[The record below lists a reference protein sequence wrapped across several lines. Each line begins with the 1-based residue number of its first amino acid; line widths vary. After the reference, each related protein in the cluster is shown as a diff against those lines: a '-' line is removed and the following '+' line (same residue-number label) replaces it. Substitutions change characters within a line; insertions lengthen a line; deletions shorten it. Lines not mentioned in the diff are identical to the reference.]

1 MLGSAGIYV
10 VDKSALLSGKELD
23 YKLLNGD
30 CGLENALTPNAWDYI
45 DVNNNLYMSTDDG
58 VMIVNLNDYS
68 ARIRSYRIQMKSVKV
83 DGESLRVKRG
93 KSFILTAKHR

>member
-1 MLGSAGIYV
+1 MGI
-10 VDKSALLSGKELD
+10 A
-23 YKLLNGD
+23 
-30 CGLENALTPNAWDYI
+30 GLENALTPNAWDYI

-93 KSFILTAKHR
+93 EELYIDSKAQMIEMFPEIINYSVNIPYVSIYLEG

>member
-10 VDKSALLSGKELD
+10 VDKNALLSGKELD

-30 CGLENALTPNAWDYI
+30 CGLEKALTPNAWDYI

-58 VMIVNLNDYS
+58 VVIVNLNDYS
-68 ARIRSYRIQMKSVKV
+68 ARSEERRVGKECRSRWSPY
-83 DGESLRVKRG
+83 
-93 KSFILTAKHR
+93 H